1 MNGGVKRRIFAA
13 IAAMC
18 IVMSAAGCGTTA
30 ESSSVEKHTATSKAE
45 ESAVA
50 ESVESIGDVSEI
62 VDSNNEESDLPYYFK
77 KARECTYR
85 IEDGANVVFIG
96 NSLTRFGDLPLYFE
110 KMFAD
115 RNVTVT
121 SECCDGFAFVDLQ
134 QAITEKEEWL
144 AALRD
149 ADVVILQGYGGE
161 FDAEPME
168 KLLDEATHLKQAYF
182 FVNDFCTE
190 NVMEYK
196 LTEEVENG
204 LKNFKY
210 DIAPL
215 GWGFVSADLYNIF
228 GDDFYQQDGYHPT
241 QVNGLLTSLYF
252 YEVLTGESCENAE
265 YTQLPSTINMF
276 GGEEA
281 LEDLMQQGKK
291 VIDDFY
297 DLSMGIE
304 K

>member
-18 IVMSAAGCGTTA
+18 IVMSVAGCGTTA
-30 ESSSVEKHTATSKAE
+30 ESSSVEKQTVTSKAE
-45 ESAVA
+45 ESTVA
-50 ESVESIGDVSEI
+50 ESVESVGEVYEI
-62 VDSNNEESDLPYYFK
+62 TDSNNEESDLPYYFK
-77 KARECTYR
+77 KAGECTYR

-121 SECCDGFAFVDLQ
+121 SECCDGFTFADLQ
-134 QAITEKEEWL
+134 QAIVEKEEWL
-144 AALRD
+144 TALRD

-196 LTEEVENG
+196 LTEDVENG

-228 GDDFYQQDGYHPT
+228 GDDF
-241 QVNGLLTSLYF
+241 TSR
-252 YEVLTGESCENAE
+252 TA
-265 YTQLPSTINMF
+265 TTPRR
-276 GGEEA
+276 
-281 LEDLMQQGKK
+281 
-291 VIDDFY
+291 
-297 DLSMGIE
+297 
-304 K
+304 